1 MDKDHFQKLEVKIDA
16 FLHCG
21 DWASAVFWA
30 EQLVLCNEDDAYAIY
45 TFARC
50 LFMAG
55 EYGRALLY
63 LERRQLIEG
72 HELFR
77 FLAAQCK
84 LARHLPG
91 EVISLLQH
99 VSENSPKTKICRQK
113 ARSNLK
119 RLSVLD
125 ELAINLNIAGQ
136 RSLLLGKALQMIED
150 TKEAV
155 EAYKRALQDD
165 IMIADAACRLF
176 LDHFV
181 KPSEKEEIFQS
192 IQSCMEMQNVVNP
205 HLVHFFYALMLGRP
219 PIDLQESVL
228 SKYPSLEDSSL
239 VCFQKARDLYSA
251 GNFDSALDELD
262 KEVLTNEHDG
272 RVLALRCCSLYL
284 SGQEALLFRL
294 AHELSLYMPDQAI
307 TYFAIGCYYFAVEGY
322 DMAKQ
327 FFRKSAKIDS
337 VSCYAWIAYGHACA
351 SDLEHD
357 QAMNSYLRASTLMQ
371 GHPFPL
377 TLIGVEY
384 TITGH
389 YALAQSYLSE
399 ALELAPFNPYTVHE
413 MGVLLLKMGKYRTA
427 ETYFVRALR
436 LIGVEERRVP
446 IHWEPLVNNLG
457 HCYRKM
463 RMYDKAL
470 RQFEESLELVP
481 CNPST
486 LISMA
491 FVHMLMR
498 DSWSAVRYLREALSI
513 NPEDSVAKRLISR
526 ALENGSVTGFTF
538 AVTECESGSAVT
550 SRELDHL
557 LSCFEE

>member
-1 MDKDHFQKLEVKIDA
+1 MEKLETKIDA

-30 EQLVLCNEDDAYAIY
+30 ERLLLCNMDDAFAIY
-45 TFARC
+45 TFVRC

-63 LERRQLIEG
+63 LERRQLTEC

-84 LARHLPG
+84 LARRLPG
-91 EVISLLQH
+91 DVITLLQH
-99 VSENSPKTKICRQK
+99 SSDETGKTKGWRK
-113 ARSNLK
+113 RARCNLK

-125 ELAINLNIAGQ
+125 ELAVNLNIAGQ

-165 IMIADAACRLF
+165 VLIADAAGRLF

-181 KPSEKEEIFQS
+181 KPSEKDEIFQS
-192 IQSCMEMQNVVNP
+192 IQSRMEMQKIVKPELVN
-205 HLVHFFYALMLGRP
+205 FFYSLMLGP
-219 PIDLQESVL
+219 P
-228 SKYPSLEDSSL
+228 SKELKEYVSTNFPCLEYSSP
-239 VCFQKARDLYSA
+239 VCFQKAREHYMY
-251 GNFDSALDELD
+251 GYFDEALNDLD
-262 KEVLTNEHDG
+262 KDALTNEHDT

-284 SGQEALLFRL
+284 SGREALLFKL

-307 TYFAIGCYYFAVEGY
+307 TFFAIGCYYYVVNGY

-337 VSCYAWIAYGHACA
+337 INCYAWIAYGNACA
-351 SDLEHD
+351 ADLEHD
-357 QAMNSYLRASTLMQ
+357 QAMNSYLRAGTLMQ

-384 TITGH
+384 TVTGH
-389 YALAQSYLSE
+389 YMLAQNYLSD
-399 ALELAPFNPYTVHE
+399 ALDLAPFNPYTVHE

-427 ETYFVRALR
+427 ETYFIRAIQQVQR
-436 LIGVEERRVP
+436 AEKRIPVY
-446 IHWEPLVNNLG
+446 WEPLISNLG

-470 RQFEESLELVP
+470 KQFEEALELVP
-481 CNPST
+481 CNAST
-486 LISMA
+486 LVSIA
-491 FVHMLMR
+491 FIHMLSR
-498 DSWSAVRYLREALSI
+498 DSWAAVRYLREALI
-513 NPEDSVAKRLISR
+513 VNPEDNVAKKLISR
-526 ALENGSVTGFTF
+526 ALENS
-538 AVTECESGSAVT
+538 AVAGITYGIAECETNAVVT
-550 SRELDHL
+550 SRELDYL
-557 LSCFEE
+557 LSCFED